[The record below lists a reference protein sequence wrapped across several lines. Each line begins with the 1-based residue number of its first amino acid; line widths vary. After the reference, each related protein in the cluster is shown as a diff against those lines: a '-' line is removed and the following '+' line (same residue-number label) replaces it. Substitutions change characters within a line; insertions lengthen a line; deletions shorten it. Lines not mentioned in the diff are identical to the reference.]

1 MPLYSYHPH
10 AQKSSERMYSLYK
23 ATNEQSVGSRE
34 WGTTSHRTARKAG
47 HVTRAGRCAWA
58 LEFPGPDA
66 CFWKRN
72 VCFLIIWPIHNVT
85 NSSPVP
91 AKIWDYQVPAA
102 HSDGSSRAEVW
113 AACAGLLASC
123 PRVLFHSF
131 TGPHHGTPDCGS
143 GCGLEGQ
150 WQGPQKMAVT
160 RMQCGKYMD
169 KEHRQDR
176 MHVLVA

>member
-23 ATNEQSVGSRE
+23 ATNEQSVGSGNE
-34 WGTTSHRTARKAG
+34 EQLHTGQP
-47 HVTRAGRCAWA
+47 GRQVMSPGQDSAWT

-72 VCFLIIWPIHNVT
+72 VCFLIIWPSHNVT

-123 PRVLFHSF
+123 PCVLFHSL
-131 TGPHHGTPDCGS
+131 TGPHHGTPDHGS

-150 WQGPQKMAVT
+150 WQGLQKMAVT

-176 MHVLVA
+176 MHELVA